1 MQRIIKLGLFENDL
15 LQNPIVGVMIGILGI
30 IPVPDEWCEVGTG
43 GGVDGRCMNVS
54 VFLNLTHLCVFI
66 CPSCK

>member
-43 GGVDGRCMNVS
+43 GGVDGRCRS
-54 VFLNLTHLCVFI
+54 WLEGEGG
-66 CPSCK
+66 